1 MARAKRKPPVTQV
14 ATTEHAGENVW
25 RSAFLASMAKH
36 GNVTVSA
43 RAAGISRSTAY
54 YAYKVDAEFAAAWDA
69 AYLEAC
75 DLIEAEALRRATQG
89 THKGIYYKGERIA
102 TEVEY
107 SDTLM
112 LAMLK
117 GHKPDKYGDKVTI
130 RMSPDQLAILA
141 RFNLTPAQAMEDFV
155 ANLAAAEKEVINE

>member
-1 MARAKRKPPVTQV
+1 MARKRKPPIKQV
-14 ATTEHAGENVW
+14 VTTEHAGENVW
-25 RSAFLASMAKH
+25 RPAFLASMAQH

-43 RAAGISRSTAY
+43 RAAGISRNAAY
-54 YAYKVDAEFAAAWDA
+54 YAYNTDPEFASAWDA
-69 AYLEAC
+69 AYQEAC
-75 DLIEAEALRRATQG
+75 DLIEAEALRRATRG
-89 THKGIYYKGERIA
+89 TQKGIYYKGERVD

-155 ANLAAAEKEVINE
+155 ANLAAAEKEVVNE